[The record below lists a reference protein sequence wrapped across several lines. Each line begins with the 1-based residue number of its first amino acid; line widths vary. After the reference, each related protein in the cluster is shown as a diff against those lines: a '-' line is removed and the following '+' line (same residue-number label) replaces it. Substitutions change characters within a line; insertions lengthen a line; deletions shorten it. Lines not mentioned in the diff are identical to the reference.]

1 MIYDPWRDFYLN
13 DIQGHIGPMLQ
24 NRKITSYYVTLA
36 VTSAEILGERQSW
49 MWGIREL
56 GILGAR
62 DQEGKA
68 GHEMNHNML
77 RNTTLLD
84 SIRFQSHESIQLLVG
99 LKYNFLHFIAD
110 SVPNSKN

>member
-24 NRKITSYYVTLA
+24 NRKITSYNITLA

-56 GILGAR
+56 GILDAR

-68 GHEMNHNML
+68 TRNESQHAEEHNAV
-77 RNTTLLD
+77 R
-84 SIRFQSHESIQLLVG
+84 
-99 LKYNFLHFIAD
+99 LHTFK
-110 SVPNSKN
+110 VT

>member
-1 MIYDPWRDFYLN
+1 MIFNVKQCCLT
-13 DIQGHIGPMLQ
+13 Q
-24 NRKITSYYVTLA
+24 KCTSYNVTLA

-68 GHEMNHNML
+68 TRNESQHAEEHNDVRL
-77 RNTTLLD
+77 QTFT
-84 SIRFQSHESIQLLVG
+84 VT
-99 LKYNFLHFIAD
+99 
-110 SVPNSKN
+110 

>member
-1 MIYDPWRDFYLN
+1 MTHGV
-13 DIQGHIGPMLQ
+13 IQGHIGPMLQ

-68 GHEMNHNML
+68 TRNESQHAEEHNAVRL
-77 RNTTLLD
+77 QTFT
-84 SIRFQSHESIQLLVG
+84 VT
-99 LKYNFLHFIAD
+99 
-110 SVPNSKN
+110 